1 MSISVPSAVHH
12 SLENRLTVANEMLS
26 LLGSLQAEPFS
37 AKYDTV
43 KAPSGISDEEEEPS
57 SSEDTFELLGKIPE
71 AKRKTSRSQE
81 RTGFEKKRKRK

>member
-1 MSISVPSAVHH
+1 MN

-37 AKYDTV
+37 SRYDILKGPCEVTREDD
-43 KAPSGISDEEEEPS
+43 GPS
-57 SSEDTFELLGKIPE
+57 SSEDTFGLLGKHE

-81 RTGFEKKRKRK
+81 RTDSEKKRKRK

>member
-1 MSISVPSAVHH
+1 MN

-37 AKYDTV
+37 ATYDTM
-43 KAPSGISDEEEEPS
+43 KAPSEIASENDE
-57 SSEDTFELLGKIPE
+57 SEDTIELL

-81 RTGFEKKRKRK
+81 RTDSEKKRKRK

>member
-1 MSISVPSAVHH
+1 MN

-37 AKYDTV
+37 AKYDTM
-43 KAPSGISDEEEEPS
+43 KAPSEISSEEDELS
-57 SSEDTFELLGKIPE
+57 SSEDRFGLLGKMYE

-81 RTGFEKKRKRK
+81 RTDSEKKRKRK